1 MAQSLTCSFL
11 NTWKA
16 SNYPVITPFIASLR
30 LTTFWQAFPVR
41 FSSQHRF
48 LSTRK
53 GAAGLL
59 SLLLPVLHGAS
70 CTPHPH
76 SSQPWALLQPPPL
89 QALMTG
95 WVGGSP
101 LRYSLAFNIHPSH
114 VSSLCHHGEGPTRR
128 LLTTWLLPGTFL
140 IPRLARILWPQVCV

>member
-16 SNYPVITPFIASLR
+16 SNYPVITPFIASLP
-30 LTTFWQAFPVR
+30 LTTFWQAFPGR

-48 LSTRK
+48 LSTGK

-59 SLLLPVLHGAS
+59 GLLLLVLHPAP
-70 CTPHPH
+70 PHPH
-76 SSQPWALLQPPPL
+76 SSQPWALPQPPPL

-95 WVGGSP
+95 WVGGHISATP
-101 LRYSLAFNIHPSH
+101 SHLTSIHPTSA
-114 VSSLCHHGEGPTRR
+114 VSVTMEKAP
-128 LLTTWLLPGTFL
+128 PGDFL
-140 IPRLARILWPQVCV
+140 HQL